1 MSVTPSGPEKVSV
14 YEWLKMQC
22 LYVGPAGG
30 YLVTIPGTGLQDVS
44 TVLSK
49 ESVRLLL
56 CCFLVTFGKANISRR
71 VSVSLE
77 QHGRSWVR
85 CGCVYQY
92 TKTVISPAL

>member
-1 MSVTPSGPEKVSV
+1 MSV

-22 LYVGPAGG
+22 LYVGPACG
-30 YLVTIPGTGLQDVS
+30 YLVTIPVTGLQDLS

-71 VSVSLE
+71 VSAFRGSNMDDRGLGVGVFTS
-77 QHGRSWVR
+77 
-85 CGCVYQY
+85 
-92 TKTVISPAL
+92 T

>member
-22 LYVGPAGG
+22 LYVGPACG

-44 TVLSK
+44 TELSK

-56 CCFLVTFGKANISRR
+56 CCFLVTFPGESAF
-71 VSVSLE
+71 L
-77 QHGRSWVR
+77 RSNTDDRGLGV
-85 CGCVYQY
+85 GVFAS
-92 TKTVISPAL
+92 T